1 MTVKWVDVFSGWKRS
16 RAGSIHMVSTSP
28 DLSSVDQGK
37 QRAIEPAAS
46 RQRRHPGTHLW
57 SATTTATW
65 HLGTTWILPEQS
77 ITRSPKHASSRTT
90 LAVPSSSVRFDL
102 AQRIRLKIRIL
113 SAHVQ
118 HSLLCRIRSWNRAS
132 AYPLRGSASR
142 IR

>member
-1 MTVKWVDVFSGWKRS
+1 MTVKYVDACLGRKRS
-16 RAGSIHMVSTSP
+16 RAGSIHMASASP

-57 SATTTATW
+57 SATTIATW
-65 HLGTTWILPEQS
+65 HLGTTWTLPEQS

-102 AQRIRLKIRIL
+102 AQRIRLKIRTL

-118 HSLLCRIRSWNRAS
+118 YSLLCRVRSWNWAS
-132 AYPLRGSASR
+132 TCPLRGSASR